1 MNPADFKK
9 TVLEIR
15 KLAKKYTRD
24 KSKKQFDYEL
34 FEYPFLEYVK
44 KRNKPSYIIS
54 SCLSF
59 Y

>member
-44 KRNKPSYIIS
+44 KKK
-54 SCLSF
+54 
-59 Y
+59 